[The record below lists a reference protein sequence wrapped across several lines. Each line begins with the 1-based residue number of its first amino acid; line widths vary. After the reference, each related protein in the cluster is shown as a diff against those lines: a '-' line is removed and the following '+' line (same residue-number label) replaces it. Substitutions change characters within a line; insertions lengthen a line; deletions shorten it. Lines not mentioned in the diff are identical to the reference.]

1 MLIMTQL
8 ITRISDPSTIITIF
22 YPYLLVKLNS
32 LGSSFLFSSI
42 MTGFSKK
49 LDAGQIRLMEKHYRH
64 QNCCHEHK
72 NKYIAD
78 GVDSIMGLTGTSIS
92 F

>member
-8 ITRISDPSTIITIF
+8 TTRISDPSTIVTNF

-32 LGSSFLFSSI
+32 LGSSFLFWLI

-49 LDAGQIRLMEKHYRH
+49 LDAGQTRLMGKHYRH

-72 NKYIAD
+72 NKYIAG